1 MFQAHHGVECA
12 IGVMAG
18 NVLDAEILC
27 LAFQGTADDPHKRCF
42 FTGGNDKIIRI
53 WNVISQTLLC
63 ELKGHADS
71 VTCLSLD
78 ANFLFSG
85 SDDKSILMWN
95 VTNPADAYEVTSFV
109 NAHSSPIRDLKILD
123 NLGYLVSCA
132 FDGFLKVWNYEYD
145 AETGQT
151 GKVIQRFE
159 HPDQFR
165 CIGYQSSI
173 YHLLGGTEQGGVL
186 SFALSRS
193 LLPEDKQHLVPSDE
207 RKDGDVALARL
218 DDEEAELLVEL
229 NALSDSD

>member
-1 MFQAHHGVECA
+1 M
-12 IGVMAG
+12 
-18 NVLDAEILC
+18 
-27 LAFQGTADDPHKRCF
+27 
-42 FTGGNDKIIRI
+42 
-53 WNVISQTLLC
+53 QTLGSRVRSGWSTLHRQYKIMTSNTYG
-63 ELKGHADS
+63 LIGFWVVAFFFA
-71 VTCLSLD
+71 V
-78 ANFLFSG
+78 ALFAP
-85 SDDKSILMWN
+85 LLA
-95 VTNPADAYEVTSFV
+95 PY
-109 NAHSSPIRDLKILD
+109 P
-123 NLGYLVSCA
+123 
-132 FDGFLKVWNYEYD
+132 VWEMQYD

-207 RKDGDVALARL
+207 KKEDDIALARL

-229 NALSDSD
+229 GALSDSD